1 VRYIYKGIAAGLAAA
16 AVLAAILRVNA
27 EIGFLPELDFI
38 ALVGRLTSTG
48 QVGGLIIHFIFGA
61 ALGGAFAWLDP
72 DLPGDSLRQRG
83 VIVASAAWLLM
94 MFLLLPLGGLG
105 VFGLNVSVLLPIA
118 TLALHI
124 IFGAVMGG
132 AYGWLLLQSVPWRY
146 RQHET

>member
-1 VRYIYKGIAAGLAAA
+1 VSYIYKGIAAGLAAA

-83 VIVASAAWLLM
+83 VIVASTAWLLM
-94 MFLLLPLGGLG
+94 MFLL
-105 VFGLNVSVLLPIA
+105 
-118 TLALHI
+118 
-124 IFGAVMGG
+124 
-132 AYGWLLLQSVPWRY
+132 
-146 RQHET
+146 